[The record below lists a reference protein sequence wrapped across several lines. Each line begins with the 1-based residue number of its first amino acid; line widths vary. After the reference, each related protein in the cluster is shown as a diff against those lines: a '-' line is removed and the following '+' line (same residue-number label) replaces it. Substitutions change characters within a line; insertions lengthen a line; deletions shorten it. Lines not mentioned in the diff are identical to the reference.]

1 MWKLIWSNIIRRKN
15 QSLLTIMSFVL
26 VLGVFTAMG
35 QGLELSEQRLGADV
49 IFLPEE
55 VDTEGYELL
64 FTAQPE
70 SHYMDI
76 SIFEQIAAM
85 DEVAQVSP
93 QFYSQTIGGVTPAA
107 IWASPCALWAWIW
120 KLISFSPASPNFLG
134 LI

>member
-1 MWKLIWSNIIRRKN
+1 MWKLIWSNIIRRRN
-15 QSLLTIMSFVL
+15 QSLLTVAITLLTIMSFVL

-70 SHYMDI
+70 SHYMDS

-93 QFYSQTIGGVTPAA
+93 QFYSQTIGGD
-107 IWASPCALWAWIW
+107 SCCD
-120 KLISFSPASPNFLG
+120 LG
-134 LI
+134 ESMRIVGVDMETDFILTRLG